1 MLHFI
6 LIINNLNQN
15 FTTVIQYCNIKL
27 STTNKAHNM
36 KSIINFIE
44 KNQEAALVIA
54 VVLTLVIA
62 TGAAK

>member
-1 MLHFI
+1 MK
-6 LIINNLNQN
+6 INANRYL
-15 FTTVIQYCNIKL
+15 TTVIQYCNINL

-44 KNQEAALVIA
+44 KNQEAVLVIV

>member
-1 MLHFI
+1 MK
-6 LIINNLNQN
+6 INANRYL
-15 FTTVIQYCNIKL
+15 TTVIQCRNIAL

-44 KNQEAALVIA
+44 KNQEAALVIV